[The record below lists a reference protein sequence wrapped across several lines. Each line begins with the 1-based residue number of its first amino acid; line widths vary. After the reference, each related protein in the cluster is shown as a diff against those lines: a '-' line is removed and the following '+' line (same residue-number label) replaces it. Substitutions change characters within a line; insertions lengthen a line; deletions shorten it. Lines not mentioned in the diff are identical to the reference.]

1 MNIEFKLP
9 CARTSGPRTLM
20 VEPTLELGGRAP
32 RLARLLALAHRLEGL
47 VQSGEVKDYGNL
59 ARLGQVSPARIS
71 QIIVLLSLSPAIQEQ
86 ILFLPADAP
95 QFITELELRKIARE
109 SLWDRQHQL
118 FEHHRKK

>member
-32 RLARLLALAHRLEGL
+32 RLARLLELAHRLEGL
-47 VQSGEVKDYGNL
+47 VQSGEVEDYGNL

-71 QIIVLLSLSPAIQEQ
+71 QIIVLVSLSPAIQEQ

-109 SLWDRQHQL
+109 PRWDRQHQL